1 MNEIEESLQLY
12 LIEQAAHL
20 LDIQQSE
27 VGWEDDIDEYGFD
40 SMEVNRLC
48 VQINESFGIF
58 IQPVLF
64 LEVTSLEQLSEHLL
78 EEFAEQIEQKLLGS

>member
-12 LIEQAAHL
+12 LIEQSAQL
-20 LDIQQSE
+20 LDIEQSD
-27 VGWEDDIDEYGFD
+27 VQWEDDIDEYGFD

-48 VQINESFGIF
+48 VQINEHFDIF

-64 LEVTSLEQLSEHLL
+64 LELTSLEQLSEHLL
-78 EEFAEQIEQKLLGS
+78 EEFSEQIEQKLLGE